1 MPSLRVVWKTYQV
14 KAEARQTPALVR
26 NELVTGM
33 ELATL
38 EAWCESYPPV
48 AHT

>member
-1 MPSLRVVWKTYQV
+1 MPSLREVWEAYQV
-14 KAEARQTPALVR
+14 GAEAWQMPALVH

-33 ELATL
+33 GLATL
-38 EAWCESYPPV
+38 EAWCESYPPA